1 MKVSKVDAAITYVL
15 AAVGLW
21 LSYTALADL
30 ALRAG
35 LGELQ
40 SRAWPLVVD
49 GLILV
54 ATRSVFTFGKHPSK
68 RYAWGLLVAAA
79 AVSIVGNAAHILLPP
94 GPVHPFIAVGVGVVP
109 PVTALALTH
118 LVMVRARVREE
129 LEAAAPAEAPAV
141 ATAPVAEPVLAAHVP
156 DEPAAPESTPEP
168 TLADVPTEE
177 LAAPAPEP
185 EPAPEPVRVSAPA
198 PEPVVHATAPA
209 PEPVREPVTV
219 TASANRYS
227 TAGATALREEPEGR
241 VFELRRP
248 QPAAAPDPAPAAD
261 GALSDDAAIAKAAQ
275 LLADGMSMRAIA
287 KEVDRSDRTI
297 RRWKNDGLLTA

>member
-1 MKVSKVDAAITYVL
+1 MKVSRVDAAITYVL

-129 LEAAAPAEAPAV
+129 LEAAAPAEAPTV
-141 ATAPVAEPVLAAHVP
+141 AAPAAEPVPAAHVP
-156 DEPAAPESTPEP
+156 DEPAAPEATPEP
-168 TLADVPTEE
+168 TPADAPTEE
-177 LAAPAPEP
+177 LAAPVPEP

-198 PEPVVHATAPA
+198 PEPARAPA
-209 PEPVREPVTV
+209 PAPAPAREPVTV
-219 TASANRYS
+219 TASTNRYS
-227 TAGATALREEPEGR
+227 TAGATALRQEPEGR

-248 QPAAAPDPAPAAD
+248 QPTAAPEPVAD
-261 GALSDDAAIAKAAQ
+261 SSELSEEEAIATAAR
-275 LLADGMSMRAIA
+275 LLAEGMSMRAIGRELNRDE
-287 KEVDRSDRTI
+287 KKI
-297 RRWKNDGLLTA
+297 RRWKKEGLLTA